1 MPVLPKFILTKFTL
15 KSETVGVYNTLE
27 DAKKMKSSM
36 RMLGEVGVDY
46 SIFEVVNESQ

>member
-27 DAKKMKSSM
+27 EAKEIKFRL
-36 RMLGEVGVDY
+36 RMLSEAGVDY
-46 SIFEVVNESQ
+46 SIFEVVND